1 MISKQMIKNNTSYT
15 FKKRKK
21 GGMSVH
27 TEMICGENQTPTK
40 CLNTFLDEKE
50 FIRIPTPDDGN
61 CFYHTLTKFLQLSQ
75 NSSLP
80 STYHKELRK
89 LVVEKMMLDF
99 DTVSIYLVNNSNK
112 NTFEQLEELSKDKV
126 WNSDAG
132 DVVTQYAAKAL
143 DMNIKIFDLKKATKS
158 KKIIVSRNE
167 KGSEIIN
174 TKPAEPAK
182 IISYLF
188 NSDINTGITVNMLRI
203 RDGHFELLYPKEAGV
218 VPPRRVRTTTTK
230 TRKSVSPKPESKK
243 KYVTRSTRKKQ
254 LENNKNKNKV
264 EKNKGEINKEEL
276 NKVEMN
282 KKAEESKKIN
292 NLENK
297 LSQLKL
303 AEEMSSLFNKE

>member
-1 MISKQMIKNNTSYT
+1 M
-15 FKKRKK
+15 KKLNVKYGSKK

-27 TEMICGENQTPTK
+27 TEMICGESQTPAK
-40 CLNTFLDEKE
+40 CLNHFLEEKE
-50 FIRIPTPDDGN
+50 FIRVKTPDDGN

-99 DTVSIYLVNNSNK
+99 DNVSIYLVNNSNK
-112 NTFEQLEELSKDKV
+112 NIFEQLEELGKDKV

-143 DMNIKIFDLKKATKS
+143 DMNIKIYDLKKATKS
-158 KKIIVSRNE
+158 KNIVLSRNE
-167 KGSEIIN
+167 KGKEIVERISG
-174 TKPAEPAK
+174 EPAK

-188 NSDINTGITVNMLRI
+188 NSDVNTGITVNMLRI

-218 VPPRRVRTTTTK
+218 MPPKRSRKKTTTT
-230 TRKSVSPKPESKK
+230 TRKSVSPKPVSPKPAR
-243 KYVTRSTRKKQ
+243 YATRSTRKKQ
-254 LENNKNKNKV
+254 MENNKNNKNT
-264 EKNKGEINKEEL
+264 
-276 NKVEMN
+276 
-282 KKAEESKKIN
+282 N
-292 NLENK
+292 NIENK